1 MSRKLSTKEN
11 LGEAAPPTT
20 KKIDFIK
27 FNKDKVALGANN
39 YFQSFIN
46 QKQIATGNKNLG
58 FSINNGVGPIKV
70 IKQVAPQLKD

>member
-1 MSRKLSTKEN
+1 MSRKIRTKEN

-39 YFQSFIN
+39 YF
-46 QKQIATGNKNLG
+46 
-58 FSINNGVGPIKV
+58 
-70 IKQVAPQLKD
+70 

>member
-11 LGEAAPPTT
+11 IGEAAPPTT

-27 FNKDKVALGANN
+27 FNKDKVALGANK
-39 YFQSFIN
+39 YFQSFLN
-46 QKQIATGNKNLG
+46 QKQIATGNKKLG

-70 IKQVAPQLKD
+70 IKQDGPQLKD